1 MGDILELEEV
11 CDFEDAEFF
20 DLQVFAFLHYQVALV
35 IAGREL
41 DVFRVLGN
49 DPLTELAG
57 VQDQASA
64 VGASNGCFEGVTPR
78 SCTA

>member
-20 DLQVFAFLHYQVALV
+20 DLQVFAFHHYQVALV
-35 IAGREL
+35 IVGGL